1 MNNVSERRL
10 PASTIR
16 LLPALILVIG
26 LLSGCAA
33 SPETAAPA
41 AAEPATS
48 TRNTAPETA
57 AVPTPAPEPAAPP
70 EPEVNAPAAADV
82 IGWNTAT
89 INETFGNAGLVRRD
103 LGAEI
108 WQYRTRDCVLLLFLY
123 PKAEESGTSL
133 RVDHLHVSG
142 NPDSAACLKSVVRRH
157 LGRGTG

>member
-10 PASTIR
+10 PASQ
-16 LLPALILVIG
+16 IG
-26 LLSGCAA
+26 LLAILILGAGLLTGCTAT
-33 SPETAAPA
+33 PETATPA
-41 AAEPATS
+41 ASEPVGAA
-48 TRNTAPETA
+48 RNTAPETA
-57 AVPTPAPEPAAPP
+57 AVPTPAPEPTTPP
-70 EPEVNAPAAADV
+70 EPEINAPAAADV

-123 PKAEESGTSL
+123 PRADASGTSL

-157 LGRGTG
+157 LGHGTG